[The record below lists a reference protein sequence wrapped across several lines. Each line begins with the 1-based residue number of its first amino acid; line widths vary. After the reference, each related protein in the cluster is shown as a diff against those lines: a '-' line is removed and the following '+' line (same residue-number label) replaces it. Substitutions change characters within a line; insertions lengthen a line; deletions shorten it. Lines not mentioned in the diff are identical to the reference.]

1 MSNYNGVMKEN
12 NIIALASR
20 LTEKAHKLIIRELEV
35 RGISGIVPSHG
46 GILLHL
52 FSGEAYTMK
61 ELAEKIHRTKPT
73 VTVLVDKL
81 VTLGYVM
88 KEKCSE
94 DSRVTWIRL
103 TKKGEELK
111 PSFMEISAA
120 LNAIVYQDIAD
131 EEATVIEKG
140 LKKIIGNLGEDV

>member
-1 MSNYNGVMKEN
+1 MKEKD
-12 NIIALASR
+12 IIALASR
-20 LTEKAHKLIIRELEV
+20 LTEKAHKLIIRELTA
-35 RGISGIVPSHG
+35 RGIEGIVPSHG
-46 GILLHL
+46 GILMLL
-52 FSGEAYTMK
+52 FNGEKFTMK

-81 VTLGYVM
+81 MNLGYVT

-111 PSFMEISAA
+111 PSFVEISACV
-120 LNAIVYQDIAD
+120 NSIVYQDITD
-131 EEATVIEKG
+131 EEVELVQKS
-140 LKKIIGNLGEDV
+140 LKRIIGNLSGDS